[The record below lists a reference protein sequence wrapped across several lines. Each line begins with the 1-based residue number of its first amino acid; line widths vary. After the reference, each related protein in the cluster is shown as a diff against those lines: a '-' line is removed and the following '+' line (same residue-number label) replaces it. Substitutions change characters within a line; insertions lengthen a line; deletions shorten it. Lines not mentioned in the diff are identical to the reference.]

1 MKPNLS
7 SDAPTIV
14 TAFAG
19 GGGVETGAVMAGIR
33 PIASVELD
41 PTMPNLS
48 AALADANDLN
58 FVEYGHKVIR
68 RSIQDCADELPTG
81 DIFHASPVC
90 TNFSLA
96 KRDRGERSLDV
107 EMAEAVTRAIASV
120 QPRVVT
126 IENVPAYR
134 KSQSWEII
142 RSHLWKQGYWVSE
155 VVLDA
160 ADFGTPQRR
169 RRFFGIGVKNAIV
182 REIQPQGVK
191 IGWWDAIKSFA
202 YELPET
208 TLLPVEKNAIK
219 PYGSATP
226 LLIERSGYRNG
237 TPRVLTKDEPMWT
250 ILRRVSCNWHNSEKD
265 KMSDLSRFIDI
276 ITDDGIARQADGRCL
291 ARRGG
296 FPGWY
301 QMPKSLAV
309 TGSIVGYS
317 VPPPLYRGLISQIAN
332 LSP

>member
-1 MKPNLS
+1 MKPALPPN
-7 SDAPTIV
+7 APTIV

-33 PIASVELD
+33 PIASVEYD

-48 AALADANDLN
+48 KALADANDYN
-58 FVEYGHKVIR
+58 FADYGHEVIR
-68 RSIQDCADELPTG
+68 RSIQDCADELPRA

-107 EMAEAVTRAIASV
+107 EMADAVTRAIGSV
-120 QPRVVT
+120 QSRIVT

-134 KSQSWEII
+134 KSQSWDII

-169 RRFFGIGVKNAIV
+169 RRFFGIGIKNAFV
-182 REIQPQGVK
+182 REIQPQGTK

-202 YELPET
+202 YDLPIIDD
-208 TLLPVEKNAIK
+208 LLPVEKRAIA
-219 PYGSATP
+219 PFPDRP

-237 TPRVLTKDEPMWT
+237 EPRVLTADQPMWT
-250 ILRRVSCNWHNSEKD
+250 ILRRISCDWRDGEKD
-265 KMSDLSRFIDI
+265 RFCDRHRFIDLALP
-276 ITDDGIARQADGRCL
+276 DGSFRQADGRCL
-291 ARRGG
+291 ARWGG
-296 FPGWY
+296 FPDWY
-301 QMPKSLAV
+301 RMPESLAV

-317 VPPPLYRGLISQIAN
+317 VPPPLYRGLISQLAFV
-332 LSP
+332 